1 MDCKC
6 WTGRILRRPRG
17 RTVRVRY
24 AGLKFGCRRISG
36 RRGWGCCPCPMTR
49 LPVVGVNQARRICGP
64 SVPISLRSSSP
75 CIVAYRPTHLFF
87 PSLIPSVSL
96 SRLHCCL
103 SFSPMQIKTRGKVL
117 TLWGCKV
124 FLLSTW
130 QAAESCFGLEAV
142 KRSGQSFGKIEYLLE
157 WAVRSVKALVAQDV
171 LDNLSL
177 YLRALFSQHDTF
189 SIINQSGSF
198 YFLKMCSGV

>member
-1 MDCKC
+1 
-6 WTGRILRRPRG
+6 
-17 RTVRVRY
+17 
-24 AGLKFGCRRISG
+24 
-36 RRGWGCCPCPMTR
+36 MTR
-49 LPVVGVNQARRICGP
+49 LPVVGVYQARRRIYGP
-64 SVPISLRSSSP
+64 SVPISLKNSSP

-87 PSLIPSVSL
+87 PSLIPFVSL

-103 SFSPMQIKTRGKVL
+103 SFSPVQIKTRGKVL

-124 FLLSTW
+124 FLLSTS

-142 KRSGQSFGKIEYLLE
+142 KGSGQSFGKIEYLLE

-189 SIINQSGSF
+189 SIIIQSGSL
-198 YFLKMCSGV
+198 YFLKMC